1 MHMTYDLEKKTV
13 RVIDKNKQKLL
24 TKEQNHA
31 ANLDN
36 FIRRLKDYS
45 LELKDEQAVITN
57 ICAQFGCYLKKNA
70 ITPFN
75 DDIDSHL
82 KMLIRQENNKPSPS
96 QSAIENW
103 EKMRKKYEQQKLII
117 YTAMEQNG
125 ASDVEFISEPGEVE
139 KLKEKLFSLKHN
151 GATLRKIFEEIRR
164 TRIEYRYNET
174 QVVPVERSKSKD
186 GIWNAFKSKA
196 KAIGSYLKL

>member
-24 TKEQNHA
+24 TKEQTHA

-36 FIRRLKDYS
+36 FIKSLKDYS
-45 LELKDEQAVITN
+45 QELRDEQEVITN

-82 KMLIRQENNKPSPS
+82 KMLIRQENNKPAPN

-103 EKMRKKYEQQKLII
+103 ERMRKKYEQQKLII
-117 YTAMEQNG
+117 YKAMEQNG

-139 KLKEKLFSLKHN
+139 KLKEKLFGLKHN
-151 GATLRKIFEEIRR
+151 GATLRKIFEQIKK
-164 TRIEYRYNET
+164 TRSEYRYNET
-174 QVVPVERSKSKD
+174 QVVPIERPSSKGGLWK
-186 GIWNAFKSKA
+186 NFKGRARAVVA
-196 KAIGSYLKL
+196 KLF

>member
-36 FIRRLKDYS
+36 FIRRLKNYS
-45 LELKDEQAVITN
+45 QELKDEQAVITN

-82 KMLIRQENNKPSPS
+82 KMLIRQENNKPAPN

-103 EKMRKKYEQQKLII
+103 ERMRKKYEQQKLII
-117 YTAMEQNG
+117 YKAMEQNG

-139 KLKEKLFSLKHN
+139 KLKEKLFSLNHN

-164 TRIEYRYNET
+164 TKIEYRYKET
-174 QVVPVERSKSKD
+174 QVVPVERSNSKD
-186 GIWNAFKSKA
+186 GLWSAFKSKT
-196 KAIGSYLKL
+196 KALVGKLF